1 MAYQVS
7 TVSQYA
13 LGQLEKK
20 LQGIF
25 IFQTV
30 FQNYANLFMLTK
42 ICAGVIQLL
51 RDVKLITIQWGTADF
66 TSQFRW
72 ITSESQWSWRILIA
86 RRIIII
92 NW

>member
-25 IFQTV
+25 IIQTV

-42 ICAGVIQLL
+42 ICAGVMLSLL
-51 RDVKLITIQWGTADF
+51 QYSGGQRTLHHNLDGLQAKVNGVGGF
-66 TSQFRW
+66 
-72 ITSESQWSWRILIA
+72 
-86 RRIIII
+86 
-92 NW
+92 